1 MLELI
6 KIIIFGGNVL
16 ITPDPINIG
25 YEPKD
30 IIPSKP
36 LKALN
41 CSASFNVNVTELITS
56 DTYPDFV
63 KEAESKFPEGC
74 LSVELK
80 SKNGSTALFSKRS
93 ITWGSPKNVSVNLKA
108 NHVFDQSVKY
118 DSITITSCNALNNAS
133 ITWHNHG
140 KFSCNADKLDG
151 KNK

>member
-1 MLELI
+1 VLELI
-6 KIIIFGGNVL
+6 KIVIFGANVL

-25 YEPKD
+25 YEAKE

-56 DTYPDFV
+56 DTYPNFV
-63 KEAESKFPEGC
+63 KEAESKFREGC
-74 LSVELK
+74 LMVELK
-80 SKNGSTALFSKRS
+80 SKNGSTAIFSRRS

-118 DSITITSCNALNNAS
+118 ESITITSCSELKNAS
-133 ITWHNHG
+133 ITWYNHG
-140 KFSCNADKLDG
+140 KFSCNADKLNA